1 MESIRD
7 AVIAE
12 RWSWSRSV
20 SDAMMRTIPKSIK
33 ARLAI
38 KVVPPA
44 LTAAVDVR
52 NESPTTIY
60 MYAPILNPSFT
71 HKHTLYPSTSQMFAP
86 EKISWRPQHLI
97 LRGEGSD
104 NSQTRF
110 HHFTAHS
117 TRSLEI

>member
-52 NESPTTIY
+52 NESPTCSWS
-60 MYAPILNPSFT
+60 PLLHSHNV
-71 HKHTLYPSTSQMFAP
+71 P
-86 EKISWRPQHLI
+86 ENLT
-97 LRGEGSD
+97 G
-104 NSQTRF
+104 TCV
-110 HHFTAHS
+110 
-117 TRSLEI
+117 

>member
-33 ARLAI
+33 ARLSNQSRS
-38 KVVPPA
+38 PA

-52 NESPTTIY
+52 NESP
-60 MYAPILNPSFT
+60 S
-71 HKHTLYPSTSQMFAP
+71 
-86 EKISWRPQHLI
+86 LI
-97 LRGEGSD
+97 
-104 NSQTRF
+104 TP
-110 HHFTAHS
+110 
-117 TRSLEI
+117 

>member
-33 ARLAI
+33 ARLSNQSR
-38 KVVPPA
+38 PPA

-52 NESPTTIY
+52 NECPTI
-60 MYAPILNPSFT
+60 
-71 HKHTLYPSTSQMFAP
+71 
-86 EKISWRPQHLI
+86 
-97 LRGEGSD
+97 
-104 NSQTRF
+104 
-110 HHFTAHS
+110 
-117 TRSLEI
+117 